1 MDRFANAKTDSDK
14 IHPILRWALQVYKLS
29 GLSHSLRFGIS
40 NFYACSSFMAY
51 LTSTDINCIILLQP
65 ILDSY
70 YMSQHCMAIR
80 SGTSFL
86 CKFSCLIFEVIKK
99 ASSRFFLPQSRVFF
113 SILAMVIKLK
123 SSNGF
128 IAQGS
133 CDHPSCLPGQYGR
146 KH

>member
-1 MDRFANAKTDSDK
+1 M
-14 IHPILRWALQVYKLS
+14 QVYKLS

-51 LTSTDINCIILLQP
+51 LTSTDVNCIILLQP

-99 ASSRFFLPQSRVFF
+99 SSSRIFLPQSRVFF
-113 SILAMVIKLK
+113 LILAMVIKLK
-123 SSNGF
+123 SSDGF
-128 IAQGS
+128 IYSSGLLR
-133 CDHPSCLPGQYGR
+133 PSILSTR
-146 KH
+146 AVWKEVLM

>member
-1 MDRFANAKTDSDK
+1 MVDRFANAKPDSGK

-40 NFYACSSFMAY
+40 NFYACSTFMAY

-86 CKFSCLIFEVIKK
+86 CKFSCLIFEVIKR
-99 ASSRFFLPQSRVFF
+99 AASRFLFASKQGFLFDTRYGHQ
-113 SILAMVIKLK
+113 IK
-123 SSNGF
+123 
-128 IAQGS
+128 I
-133 CDHPSCLPGQYGR
+133 
-146 KH
+146 